1 MGLKIAIVLSFLAT
15 CGKALKISDAEN
27 WIVVYMMPDRIYREK
42 NNVYSHANGSVS
54 PH

>member
-27 WIVVYMMPDRIYREK
+27 WIVVYMMKKIT
-42 NNVYSHANGSVS
+42 STAMLTAL
-54 PH
+54 